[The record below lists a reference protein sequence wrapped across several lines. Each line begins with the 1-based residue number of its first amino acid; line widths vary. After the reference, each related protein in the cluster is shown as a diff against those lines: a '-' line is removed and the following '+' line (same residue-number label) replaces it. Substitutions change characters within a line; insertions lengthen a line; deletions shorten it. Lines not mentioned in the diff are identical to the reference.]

1 MVYFLHCNSQAAVN
15 NGRHFFPGYKMA
27 KVIKTVGKVRRS
39 YGKLKDVLEVPNL
52 IDIQLDSYEWFL
64 QRAAKKKSEQGLQ
77 AVFRQI
83 FPIESNDGN
92 VILDFKE
99 YAFGEIKYDEAQARE
114 KSQTYAI
121 PLKATLLLIFKDT
134 GEVHE
139 KEIYMGDLPL
149 MTERGTFIIN
159 GAERVVVSQIHMSP
173 GVIFSKNDRMAVY
186 EAKII
191 PEKGAWLEFELD
203 YKKEL
208 IHVRI
213 DRKRKILF
221 TTFLM
226 ALGYTKEDEIMSLF
240 YDVLDKKIDKLN
252 PEALEAMSGTR
263 LARDIVD
270 PTSEGEILFP
280 AGAKLFGKDIE
291 KLQELGIKVIPVLDL
306 SKLKDDEC
314 LLNTLAKTKDE
325 ARTREEAISRVHNV
339 IKPGEP
345 STIENA
351 EKEINKLF
359 FDLKRYDLGEVGRYK
374 FNLKLYNDK
383 NRSVENV
390 FNKED
395 IIETVRY
402 LVKVYRGI
410 GSIDDID
417 HLGTRRIRSIGELL
431 MNQLKLGFMR
441 MERSI
446 KERMSSDDREE
457 LKPQK
462 IISIKP
468 LTAIIKEFFGSSQLS
483 QFMDQTN
490 PLSELTHKRRLN
502 ALGPGGL
509 TRDRA
514 GFEVRDVHHTHYG
527 RMCPIETPEGPNI
540 GLIMSLSSYAKVNS
554 YGFLETPYRKC
565 ENGRA
570 TDQIEY
576 LDAIREEHYKIAQA
590 NEPLDGK
597 GRFTNEFMTVRHRGE
612 YPLIKATEADYMDVS
627 PKQLISVSTA
637 LIPFLEHDDANRAL
651 MGSNMQRQA
660 VPLMFPQAPVVGTG
674 LEGRVAKDSR
684 VCVQAKRD
692 GVVTK
697 VSATEITIEPKN
709 AKNKSDVDTYKLI
722 KYRRSNQDTCINQKI
737 IAYKGQEVQAGDV
750 LADGPACDQ
759 GELALGRNVL
769 VAVTTWNGYN
779 YEDAILLSENIV
791 KYDVFSSIHITEFS
805 IEARE
810 TKLGKE
816 EITRDIPNVGEEMF
830 RNLDENGIIR
840 IGAKVKP
847 GDMLVGRVTPKGET
861 ELTPEFKLLHSI
873 FGEKS
878 RDVRDTSLYLAHGS
892 SGTIIDVRVFSREDG
907 DELAPG
913 VEQCVKVY
921 VATKRK
927 LNEGD
932 KMAGRHG
939 NKGVVSRIM
948 PIEDMP
954 FMADGTPVDIVLNPL
969 GVPSRM
975 NLGQI
980 LETLLGWAAT
990 KKGETIATPVFEG
1003 ATFDEIRESL
1013 KEVGLSEYGRVQ
1025 LYDGQTG
1032 EPFENEVTC
1041 GVLYMIKLSHMVDD
1055 KMHARSTGPYSLVT
1069 QQPLGGKAQFG
1080 GQRLGEMEVWAL
1092 EAYGAANTLQEL
1104 LTVKSDDMMGR
1115 ARIYEAI
1122 VKGDYQATPSIP
1134 ESFNVLVQELR
1145 GLGLDM
1151 RIYDREGD
1159 EIALT
1164 EKDEKI
1170 CESKRAEKAVG
1181 NT

>member
-1 MVYFLHCNSQAAVN
+1 
-15 NGRHFFPGYKMA
+15 MA
-27 KVIKTVGKVRRS
+27 KVIKTVGRVRRS
-39 YGKLKDVLEVPNL
+39 YGKLKEVLEVPNL
-52 IDIQLDSYEWFL
+52 IDIQLESYEWFL
-64 QRAAKKKSEQGLQ
+64 QRNAKKKAEQGLQ
-77 AVFRQI
+77 AVFTQI

-92 VILDFKE
+92 VILQYRD
-99 YAFGEIKYDEAQARE
+99 YTFGDIKYDEAQARE
-114 KSQTYAI
+114 KGQTYAI
-121 PLKATLLLIFKDT
+121 PLKATLQLVLKDT
-134 GEVHE
+134 GEIQE
-139 KEIYMGDLPL
+139 KEIYMGDIPL

-159 GAERVVVSQIHMSP
+159 GAERVVVSQIHKSP
-173 GVIFSKNDRMAVY
+173 GVIFSRNDRMGVY

-203 YKKEL
+203 FKKEL

-226 ALGYTKEDEIMSLF
+226 ALGYTREDEIMALF
-240 YDVLDKKIDKLN
+240 YEVAEKKIAGLTPDERELFN
-252 PEALEAMSGTR
+252 GTR
-263 LARDIVD
+263 LARDVAD
-270 PTSEGEILFP
+270 PANSGEVLYQ
-280 AGAKLFGKDIE
+280 AGSKLFGKDIE
-291 KLQELGIKVIPVLDL
+291 KMQELGIKTIPVLDL
-306 SKLKDDEC
+306 SRLKDDEC
-314 LLNTLAKTKDE
+314 LLNTLAKTKEE
-325 ARTREEAISRVHNV
+325 AHTREEAISRVHTV

-359 FDLKRYDLGEVGRYK
+359 FDPKRYDLGEVGRYK

-383 NRSVENV
+383 TRSVENI
-390 FNKED
+390 FTKED

-402 LVKVYRGI
+402 LIKVYRGI

-446 KERMSSDDREE
+446 KERMSSDDRED

-540 GLIMSLSSYAKVNS
+540 GLIMSLSCYAKVNS

-590 NEPLDGK
+590 NESIDPKGK
-597 GRFTNEFMTVRHRGE
+597 FSNEFVTVRHRGE
-612 YPLIKATEADYMDVS
+612 YPLISATEVDYMDVS

-660 VPLMFPQAPVVGTG
+660 VPLMFPQAPAVGTG

-684 VCVQAKRD
+684 VCVQARRE
-692 GVVTK
+692 GTVVRI
-697 VSATEITIEPKN
+697 SSTEIAVEPKSPKS
-709 AKNKSDVDTYKLI
+709 KNDLDVYKLI
-722 KYRRSNQDTCINQKI
+722 KYRRSNQDTCINQKVI
-737 IAYKGQEVQAGDV
+737 VHKGQEVREGDV

-769 VAVTTWNGYN
+769 VAFTTWNGYN

-805 IEARE
+805 IDARE

-830 RNLDENGIIR
+830 RNLDENGIVR

-878 RDVRDTSLYLAHGS
+878 RDVRDTSLYMAHGC
-892 SGTIIDVRVFSREDG
+892 SGTVIDVRVFSRENN
-907 DELAPG
+907 DELSPG

-927 LNEGD
+927 LSEGD

-939 NKGVVSRIM
+939 NKGVVARIL

-954 FMADGTPVDIVLNPL
+954 FLADGTPVDIVLNPL

-980 LETLLGWAAT
+980 FETLLGWAAHAR
-990 KKGETIATPVFEG
+990 GETVATPVFEG
-1003 ATFDEIRESL
+1003 ATFDDIRNSL
-1013 KEVGLSEYGRVQ
+1013 KDAGLPEYGRVQ
-1025 LYDGQTG
+1025 LHDGQTG

-1041 GVLYMIKLSHMVDD
+1041 GILYMLKLSHLVDD

-1122 VKGDYQATPSIP
+1122 VKGDYQAAPSIP

-1151 RIYDREGD
+1151 RIYDREGL

-1170 CESKRAEKAVG
+1170 IEAKKGEKAVG
-1181 NT
+1181 AN

>member
-1 MVYFLHCNSQAAVN
+1 
-15 NGRHFFPGYKMA
+15 MA
-27 KVIKTVGKVRRS
+27 KVTKTVGRVRRS
-39 YGKLKDVLEVPNL
+39 YGKLKEVLEVPNL

-64 QRAAKKKSEQGLQ
+64 QRHAKKKAEQGLQ
-77 AVFRQI
+77 AVFTQI

-92 VILDFKE
+92 VILQYRD
-99 YAFGEIKYDEAQARE
+99 YTFGDVKYDEAQARE
-114 KSQTYAI
+114 KGQTYAI
-121 PLKATLLLIFKDT
+121 PLKATLQLVLKDT
-134 GEVHE
+134 GEIQE
-139 KEIYMGDLPL
+139 KEIYMGDIPL

-159 GAERVVVSQIHMSP
+159 GAERVVVSQIHKSP
-173 GVIFSKNDRMAVY
+173 GVIFSRNDRMAVY

-203 YKKEL
+203 FKKEL

-226 ALGYTKEDEIMSLF
+226 ALGFTREDEIMALF
-240 YDVLDKKIDKLN
+240 YDVEEKKIAGLS
-252 PEALEAMSGTR
+252 PEEREQFNGAR
-263 LARDIVD
+263 LAREVVD
-270 PTSEGEILFP
+270 PANPAEVLFP
-280 AGAKLFGKDIE
+280 AGSKLFGKDIE
-291 KLQELGIKVIPVLDL
+291 KMQELGIKSVPVLDL
-306 SKLKDDEC
+306 TKLKDDEC
-314 LLNTLAKTKDE
+314 LLNTLAKTKEE
-325 ARTREEAISRVHNV
+325 AHTREEAISRVHNV

-351 EKEINKLF
+351 DKEINKLF
-359 FDLKRYDLGEVGRYK
+359 FDPKRYDLGEVGRYK

-383 NRSVENV
+383 TRSVENV
-390 FNKED
+390 FTKED

-402 LVKVYRGI
+402 LIKVYRGI

-446 KERMSSDDREE
+446 KERMSSDDRED

-540 GLIMSLSSYAKVNS
+540 GLIMSLSCYAKVNS

-590 NEPLDGK
+590 NEAIDAKGK
-597 GRFTNEFMTVRHRGE
+597 FTSEFVTVRHRGE
-612 YPLIKATEADYMDVS
+612 YPLISANDVDYMDVS

-660 VPLMFPQAPVVGTG
+660 VPLMFPQAPAVGTG

-684 VCVQAKRD
+684 VCVQAKRE
-692 GVVTK
+692 GTVVK
-697 VSATEITIEPKN
+697 ISSTEIVVEPLN
-709 AKNKSDVDTYKLI
+709 QKNKNDLDTYKLI

-737 IAYKGQEVQAGDV
+737 IAYKGQEVKEGDV

-769 VAVTTWNGYN
+769 VAFTTWNGYN

-805 IEARE
+805 IDARE

-830 RNLDENGIIR
+830 RNLDENGIVR

-878 RDVRDTSLYLAHGS
+878 RDVRDTSLYMSHGC
-892 SGTIIDVRVFSREDG
+892 SGTVIDVRVFSRDNN
-907 DELAPG
+907 DELSPG
-913 VEQCVKVY
+913 VEECVKVY

-927 LNEGD
+927 LTEGD

-939 NKGVVSRIM
+939 NKGVVARIL
-948 PIEDMP
+948 PVEDMP
-954 FMADGTPVDIVLNPL
+954 FLADGTPVDIVLNPL

-980 LETLLGWAAT
+980 FETLLGWAAQT
-990 KKGETIATPVFEG
+990 RGETVATPVFEG
-1003 ATFDEIRESL
+1003 ATFDDIRNSL
-1013 KEVGLSEYGRVQ
+1013 KDAGLPEYGRVR
-1025 LYDGQTG
+1025 LHDGQTG

-1041 GVLYMIKLSHMVDD
+1041 GILYMLKLSHLVDD

-1122 VKGDYQATPSIP
+1122 VKGDYQAAPSIP

-1151 RIYDREGD
+1151 RIYDREGL

-1170 CESKRAEKAVG
+1170 IEAKKGEKVVG
-1181 NT
+1181 AN

>member
-1 MVYFLHCNSQAAVN
+1 
-15 NGRHFFPGYKMA
+15 MA
-27 KVIKTVGKVRRS
+27 KPNKTVGNVRRS
-39 YGKLKDVLEVPNL
+39 YGKLKEVLDVPNL
-52 IDIQLDSYEWFL
+52 IDIQLESYEWFL
-64 QRAAKKKSEQGLQ
+64 QGNAKKKADQGLQ
-77 AVFRQI
+77 AVFKQI

-99 YAFGEIKYDEAQARE
+99 YSFGDVKYDEAQARE
-114 KSQTYAI
+114 KGQTYAI
-121 PLKATLLLIFKDT
+121 PLKATLQLVFKDT
-134 GEVHE
+134 GEIHE

-159 GAERVVVSQIHMSP
+159 GAERVVVSQIHKSP
-173 GVIFSKNDRMAVY
+173 GVIFSRNDRMAVY

-213 DRKRKILF
+213 DRKRKVLF

-226 ALGYTKEDEIMSLF
+226 ALGYTREDEIMALF
-240 YDVLDKKIDKLN
+240 YDVIDRAIENLDAEGRELLN
-252 PEALEAMSGTR
+252 GVR
-263 LARDIVD
+263 LARDIAD
-270 PTSEGEILFP
+270 PAAVGAILFP
-280 AGAKLFGKDIE
+280 AGSKLFGKDIE
-291 KLQELGIKVIPVLDL
+291 KLQELGIKTIPILDL
-306 SKLKDDEC
+306 TALKDDEC
-314 LLNTLAKTKDE
+314 LLNTLAKTKEE

-351 EKEINKLF
+351 DKEINKLF
-359 FDLKRYDLGEVGRYK
+359 FDPKRYDLGEVGRYK

-383 NRSVENV
+383 SRSVENV
-390 FNKED
+390 FTRED

-402 LVKVYRGI
+402 LIKVYRGI
-410 GSIDDID
+410 GSVDDID

-468 LTAIIKEFFGSSQLS
+468 LTAVIKEFFGSSQLS

-540 GLIMSLSSYAKVNS
+540 GLIMSLSCYAKVNS
-554 YGFLETPYRKC
+554 YGFLETPYRGC
-565 ENGRA
+565 EDGRA
-570 TDQIEY
+570 NDQIEY

-590 NEPLDGK
+590 NEKIDAR
-597 GRFTNEFMTVRHRGE
+597 GRFSSEFVTVRHRGE
-612 YPLIKATEADYMDVS
+612 YPLVASSEVDYMDVS

-637 LIPFLEHDDANRAL
+637 LIPFLEHDDANRSL

-660 VPLMFPQAPVVGTG
+660 VPLMFPEAPVVGTG
-674 LEGRVAKDSR
+674 LEGRVARDSR
-684 VCVQAKRD
+684 VCVQALRD
-692 GVVTK
+692 GVITK
-697 VSATEITIEPKN
+697 ATATEIVIEPKTQ
-709 AKNKSDVDTYKLI
+709 KNKNDVDTYKLT
-722 KYRRSNQDTCINQKI
+722 KYRRSNQDTCINQKVVVH
-737 IAYKGQEVQAGDV
+737 KGQEVQAGDV
-750 LADGPACDQ
+750 LADGPACDN
-759 GELALGRNVL
+759 GELALGCNVL
-769 VAVTTWNGYN
+769 VAFTTWNGYN

-791 KYDVFSSIHITEFS
+791 KHDIFSSIHIVEFS

-830 RNLDENGIIR
+830 RNLDEEGIVR

-861 ELTPEFKLLHSI
+861 ELTPEFKLLYSI

-878 RDVRDTSLYLAHGS
+878 RDVRDTSLYMAHGC
-892 SGTIIDVRVFSREDG
+892 SGTVIDVRIFTRENG

-927 LNEGD
+927 LSEGD

-939 NKGVVSRIM
+939 NKGVVARIL

-954 FMADGTPVDIVLNPL
+954 FLEDGTPVDIVLNPL

-980 LETLLGWAAT
+980 FETLLGWAAR
-990 KKGETIATPVFEG
+990 KDGETVATPVFEG
-1003 ATFDEIRESL
+1003 ATFDEIREAL
-1013 KEVGLSEYGRVQ
+1013 KGAGLPEYGRVQ

-1041 GVLYMIKLSHMVDD
+1041 GVLYMLKLSHLVDD

-1080 GQRLGEMEVWAL
+1080 GQRFGEMEVWAL
-1092 EAYGAANTLQEL
+1092 EAHGAANTLQEL

-1122 VKGDYQATPSIP
+1122 VKGDYQAAPSIP

-1151 RIYDREGD
+1151 RIYGRDEQ

-1170 CESKRAEKAVG
+1170 IDAKRTERVVG
-1181 NT
+1181 AN